1 MIRYHGGPITPD
13 SAALATWKR
22 SHAMVSFAN
31 PRQAELAFACADSVA
46 LDNGA
51 WPIFA
56 AGNGAIDIPAYVS
69 FVETWWRHPAFDW
82 CLIPDVI
89 DGDEQEK
96 SHGRPL
102 NVRNAIKPPE

>member
-1 MIRYHGGPITPD
+1 
-13 SAALATWKR
+13 
-22 SHAMVSFAN
+22 MVSFAN